1 MTKYIKELQ
10 NFFLRDKIIVQVNLT
25 KAYGSTPRNED
36 TKMFISKT
44 DTWGTIGGGQLEY
57 LIIDH
62 ARNML
67 SEMINNDTLKIPLG
81 PEIDQCCGGKVEV
94 YLNIMTEKD
103 MQLTL
108 AAFENIN
115 NNLPHVYIMGAGHVG
130 RALALQ
136 LQYLPVKCILV
147 DSRSFELLK
156 CKAGVEK
163 RLSAI
168 PERDIK
174 LSPKGSAYVILT
186 HNHSLDFILSAAAL
200 DRADAN
206 YVGMIGSRTKRSKF
220 IKWYNENYKGKSTE
234 KLICPI
240 GTVKSQDKRPSVI
253 ASFVT
258 AEVINMLTFH
268 TNIKSNQGSD
278 LRLVGI

>member
-1 MTKYIKELQ
+1 MTKDLKELQ
-10 NFFLRDKIIVQVNLT
+10 KFFLRDRSIVQVILT
-25 KAYGSTPRNED
+25 KTYGSTPRNED

-44 DTWGTIGGGQLEY
+44 NTLGTIGGGQLEY
-57 LIIDH
+57 LIIEH

-67 SEMINNDTLKIPLG
+67 SEMINNDTLRIPLG

-94 YLNIMTEKD
+94 YLSIMTEKD
-103 MQLTL
+103 MQLAL
-108 AAFENIN
+108 AAFEYVN

-136 LQYLPVKCILV
+136 LQHLPVKCILI
-147 DSRSFELLK
+147 DSRSIELLK
-156 CKAGVEK
+156 CKADVEK
-163 RLSAI
+163 RLCAI
-168 PERDIK
+168 PERDIR

-200 DRADAN
+200 DRGDAN
-206 YVGMIGSRTKRSKF
+206 YVGMIGSRTKRAKF
-220 IKWYNENYKGKSTE
+220 IKWYSENYKGKSTE
-234 KLICPI
+234 KFICPI

-258 AEVINMLTFH
+258 AEVIDMLTFR
-268 TNIKSNQGSD
+268 TNINSNQGSD
-278 LRLVGI
+278 LKLLGI